1 MPSSSDTP
9 QTTPSAPKP
18 LLRLIPLEDT
28 VVFPNM
34 GITLT
39 EEVGDDERVVLV
51 PRHEN
56 EFLDVGTIAEVT
68 ERLRLP
74 GGGHAVALSGEH
86 RALIG
91 AAQTGP
97 GGELRVEVDE
107 RPDEVPTNKKTR
119 ELEREYRATVE
130 EILELRGDDG
140 RIAAFLRAIA
150 EPGALADSAG
160 YSPNLSYEQKVQ
172 LLRTLDVTE
181 RLELSVRLQRES
193 LAELQIRKR
202 IREDVQEGAEKQQR
216 EYFLRKQMDSIR
228 KELGED
234 DASVADE
241 YRTKIEDADMPEPVK
256 EQALKELSRLERM
269 GEQTGESSMIRT
281 YLDWLIAVPW
291 GKRSDEH
298 LDPVAARAVL
308 DADHAGLEDV
318 KDRVTEYLAV
328 RKLRQ
333 DRGIEADPKSG
344 AILTLIGPP
353 GTGKTSIGESIARAT
368 GREFVRM
375 SLGGVRDEAEIR
387 GHRRTYIGALP
398 GRLVRALRD
407 AGTMNPVILL
417 DEVDKVG
424 ADWRGDPSAALLEVL
439 DPAQNHSFR
448 DHYLDVEL
456 DLSQVMFLA
465 TANVA
470 DTIPGPLLDRM
481 EVIRFDGYTSE
492 EKLAIAKG
500 YLWPR
505 QRDRNGLREDEV
517 AISDE
522 VLRTIISEYTRE
534 AGVRN
539 LERELG
545 TVLRKTA
552 TKIAS
557 AQNQSETN
565 GDKADVA
572 PETDAQDGA
581 KPNTKSNGKVPDAE
595 VKQAAK
601 KAKGAKATKAAKPTP
616 VKIDLEVV
624 RDALGRQKFFQE
636 SASRTATPGVAT
648 GLAVTGTG
656 GDVLFVEATAMKAGE
671 SAPGNALVLTG
682 QLGDV
687 MKESA
692 RIALS
697 YVRGHAH
704 ELGIEESAFEG
715 QEFHVHVPAG
725 AIPKDGPSAGVTMVT
740 ALASLL
746 SGRPVKHTVGMTG
759 EVTLQ
764 GRVLPI
770 GGLKQ
775 KALAAHAAGLTDV
788 ILPERNRG
796 DLDEIP
802 EEVRE
807 QMAFHPVMTVQEVLD
822 RALEP
827 ARVDTSTDGAREAPA
842 TATPVAS

>member
-1 MPSSSDTP
+1 MPSSSENNGSKP
-9 QTTPSAPKP
+9 QPEPRASTTPASPQQESKP
-18 LLRLIPLEDT
+18 LLRLIPMDDT

-39 EEVGDDERVVLV
+39 VEVQDDERVVLV

-56 EFLDVGTIAEVT
+56 EFLEVGTIAEVDD
-68 ERLRLP
+68 RVRLP
-74 GGGHAVALSGEH
+74 GGGRAVALSGQH

-107 RPDEVPTNKKTR
+107 RPDEVPTDGRTR
-119 ELEREYRATVE
+119 NLEREYRAIVE

-140 RIAAFLRAIA
+140 RIAAFLRAIV
-150 EPGALADSAG
+150 EPGPLADSAG
-160 YSPNLSYEQKVQ
+160 YSPNLSYEQKVE
-172 LLRTLDVTE
+172 LLRTLDVAD
-181 RLELSVRLQRES
+181 RLELAVKLQRES
-193 LAELQIRKR
+193 LAELQVRKR
-202 IREDVQEGAEKQQR
+202 IREDVQDGAEKQQR
-216 EYFLRKQMDSIR
+216 EYFLRKQMESIR

-234 DASVADE
+234 EGSIVDE
-241 YRTKIEDADMPEPVK
+241 YRTKIESAEMPEEVQ
-256 EQALKELSRLERM
+256 EQALKELGRLERM

-281 YLDWLIAVPW
+281 YLDWLISVPW
-291 GKRSDEH
+291 AKRSDEH
-298 LDPVAARAVL
+298 LDPVGARAVL

-318 KDRVTEYLAV
+318 KDRITEYLAV
-328 RKLRQ
+328 RKLRE

-353 GTGKTSIGESIARAT
+353 GTGKTSIGESIARAL

-456 DLSQVMFLA
+456 DLSQVMFIA

-505 QRDRNGLREDEV
+505 QRTRNGLHDDEV
-517 AISDE
+517 EISDE
-522 VLRTIISEYTRE
+522 LLRLVIAEYTRE
-534 AGVRN
+534 AGVRS

-545 TVLRKTA
+545 TLLRKTA
-552 TKIAS
+552 TQIAS
-557 AQNQSETN
+557 RQPAAETPQEKPETKEEQSET
-565 GDKADVA
+565 DPAARAQSHVA
-572 PETDAQDGA
+572 E
-581 KPNTKSNGKVPDAE
+581 
-595 VKQAAK
+595 
-601 KAKGAKATKAAKPTP
+601 P
-616 VKIDLEVV
+616 VTIDLEAV

-656 GDVLFVEATAMKAGE
+656 GDVLFVEATAMKSSG
-671 SAPGNALVLTG
+671 SGGGGGLVLTG

-697 YVRGHAH
+697 YVRGHA
-704 ELGIEESAFEG
+704 EEIGIDEHTFEG
-715 QEFHVHVPAG
+715 HEFHVHVPAG

-775 KALAAHAAGLTDV
+775 KVLAAHAAGLTDV

-796 DLDEIP
+796 DLDDIP

-807 QMAFHPVMTVQEVLD
+807 QMTFHPVMTVQEVLD

-827 ARVDTSTDGAREAPA
+827 VRDAAHQLS
-842 TATPVAS
+842 